1 MRLVS
6 LFLIFP
12 VLLLAQETRQIKGKI
27 TDGNTP
33 LQDVTI
39 MVEGASDG
47 TYTNAEGRYEIS
59 ARIGDMLQFTFTG
72 MVTRRVR
79 VEEVTRYINLSL
91 VPDYTELEEVTV
103 QKRLKTQ
110 EELSREYAADKGV
123 IRTAFGFLD
132 ANNTQGRI
140 RVIDGTKLNTIYLC
154 ISDFLKNRFAG
165 VYVTGECPTGT
176 VYIRNIG
183 TLGSR
188 VPVIYDIDGQIFTET
203 PSWLDI
209 NQINRM
215 AIVSS
220 YSMGTRY
227 GSQGA
232 GGVIIINT
240 TNSQYVAEG
249 MAKGTP
255 KVQPKA
261 LTQSELLANAPTYL
275 QELMAAVSNQ
285 EARNLYYKYQA
296 QYAASPY
303 FFLDAY
309 RYFYQTLGD
318 RDFADELL
326 SQNMSIFDGNPVLLK
341 ALGYLYQEQGRFDR
355 ARDVFKEIFIL
366 RPQYAQS
373 YLDMG
378 NAYRDAGEFAK
389 AASLFGRYQYLLQ
402 EGILVGS
409 DDFWLMQQHDSDNL
423 FATQGKELAAELPQ
437 VSTDPYLEGATRL
450 VFEWNETGAEFEL
463 QFVNP
468 NNQFYT
474 WEHTYAKN
482 GTRMDDEQ
490 LAGYAMEEYVIDSAT
505 PGNWNVNVTY
515 MGNTALTPTYLKLTV
530 YRNYGKPNQSKQ
542 VMTHKLFL
550 KGSNQRLLSLRTT
563 GEVQ

>member
-1 MRLVS
+1 
-6 LFLIFP
+6 
-12 VLLLAQETRQIKGKI
+12 
-27 TDGNTP
+27 
-33 LQDVTI
+33 
-39 MVEGASDG
+39 
-47 TYTNAEGRYEIS
+47 
-59 ARIGDMLQFTFTG
+59 
-72 MVTRRVR
+72 
-79 VEEVTRYINLSL
+79 
-91 VPDYTELEEVTV
+91 
-103 QKRLKTQ
+103 
-110 EELSREYAADKGV
+110 
-123 IRTAFGFLD
+123 
-132 ANNTQGRI
+132 
-140 RVIDGTKLNTIYLC
+140 
-154 ISDFLKNRFAG
+154 
-165 VYVTGECPTGT
+165 
-176 VYIRNIG
+176 
-183 TLGSR
+183 
-188 VPVIYDIDGQIFTET
+188 
-203 PSWLDI
+203 
-209 NQINRM
+209 
-215 AIVSS
+215 
-220 YSMGTRY
+220 
-227 GSQGA
+227 
-232 GGVIIINT
+232 
-240 TNSQYVAEG
+240 
-249 MAKGTP
+249 
-255 KVQPKA
+255 
-261 LTQSELLANAPTYL
+261 
-275 QELMAAVSNQ
+275 
-285 EARNLYYKYQA
+285 
-296 QYAASPY
+296 
-303 FFLDAY
+303 
-309 RYFYQTLGD
+309 
-318 RDFADELL
+318 
-326 SQNMSIFDGNPVLLK
+326 MSVFDGNPVLLK
-341 ALGYLYQEQGRFDR
+341 ALVYLYQEQGRFDL

-423 FATQGKELAAELPQ
+423 FSTQGKELSAELAQ

>member
-1 MRLVS
+1 MRLV
-6 LFLIFP
+6 
-12 VLLLAQETRQIKGKI
+12 VLLLLFPMLIIAQETRLVKGKI
-27 TDGNTP
+27 TDGSTP
-33 LQDVTI
+33 LQDVTVMI
-39 MVEGASDG
+39 EGAAEG
-47 TYTNAEGRYEIS
+47 TYTNSEGRYEIS
-59 ARIGDMLQFTFTG
+59 ARIGDVLLFSYTG

-79 VEEVTRYINLSL
+79 VEEVTRFINLSL

-110 EELSREYAADKGV
+110 EELSREYAGNTGV

-140 RVIDGTKLNTIYLC
+140 RVVDGTKMNAIYLC

-183 TLGSR
+183 SLNNR

-203 PSWLDI
+203 PSWLDV

-240 TNSQYVAEG
+240 VNSKYVAEG
-249 MAKGTP
+249 MAKATP

-261 LTQSELLANAPTYL
+261 LTPTELLANSPTYL
-275 QELMAAVSNQ
+275 QELMAAESDE
-285 EARNLYYKYQA
+285 EARNLYQKFEG

-309 RYFYQTLGD
+309 RYFYQTRGD
-318 RDFADELL
+318 RNFADNLL
-326 SQNMSIFDGNPVLLK
+326 AQHLGIFEGNPVLLK
-341 ALGYLYQEQGRFDR
+341 ALGYLYQEQGRFDE
-355 ARDVFKEIFIL
+355 AKEVFKEIFIL

-373 YLDMG
+373 YLDMA
-378 NAYRDAGEFAK
+378 NAYRDAGEYTK
-389 AASLFGRYQYLLQ
+389 AASLFGRYQYLLR

-423 FATQGKELAAELPQ
+423 FAFHAKELGTDLASLD
-437 VSTDPYLEGATRL
+437 TDPYLEGATRL

-468 NNQFYT
+468 NNQHYT

-482 GTRMDDEQ
+482 GNRLDDEQ
-490 LAGYAMEEYVIDSAT
+490 LAGYAMEEYVIDAAT
-505 PGNWNVNVTY
+505 PGNWNINVTY
-515 MGNTALTPTYLKLTV
+515 LSNPSLTPTYLKLTV
-530 YRNYGKPNQSKQ
+530 YRNYGKANQSKK
-542 VMTHKLFL
+542 VYAYKLFL
-550 KGSNQRLLSLRTT
+550 EGSNQRLLTLRTS